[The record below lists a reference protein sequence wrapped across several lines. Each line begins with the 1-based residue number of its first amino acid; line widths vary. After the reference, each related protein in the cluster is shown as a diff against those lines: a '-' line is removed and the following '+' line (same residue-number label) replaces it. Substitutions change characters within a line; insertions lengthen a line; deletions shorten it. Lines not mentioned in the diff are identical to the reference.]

1 MQIPKVVESVALNQ
15 TIIRAFF
22 CHFSDILWRCDR
34 VLTKVEAAN
43 MSLFAHI
50 EELSEKHQFIHRQ
63 IELEMSRPLVDSL
76 KVSELKR
83 RKLRLKEKIE
93 KLKNERQVA

>member
-1 MQIPKVVESVALNQ
+1 
-15 TIIRAFF
+15 
-22 CHFSDILWRCDR
+22 
-34 VLTKVEAAN
+34 

-50 EELSEKHQFIHRQ
+50 EELTEKHQAIHRQ
-63 IELEMSRPLVDSL
+63 IEMEMSRPLVDSL

-93 KLKNERQVA
+93 KLKAERVVA

>member
-1 MQIPKVVESVALNQ
+1 
-15 TIIRAFF
+15 
-22 CHFSDILWRCDR
+22 
-34 VLTKVEAAN
+34 

-50 EELSEKHQFIHRQ
+50 EELTEKHQAIHRQ
-63 IELEMSRPLVDSL
+63 IEMEMSRPLVDSL

-93 KLKNERQVA
+93 KLKAERDVA

>member
-1 MQIPKVVESVALNQ
+1 
-15 TIIRAFF
+15 
-22 CHFSDILWRCDR
+22 
-34 VLTKVEAAN
+34 

-50 EELSEKHQFIHRQ
+50 EELTEKHQTIHRQ
-63 IELEMSRPLVDSL
+63 IELEMNRPLVDSL

-93 KLKNERQVA
+93 KLKHERVA

>member
-1 MQIPKVVESVALNQ
+1 
-15 TIIRAFF
+15 
-22 CHFSDILWRCDR
+22 
-34 VLTKVEAAN
+34 

-50 EELSEKHQFIHRQ
+50 EELTEKHQSIHRL
-63 IELEMSRPLVDSL
+63 IEQEMSRPLVDSL

-93 KLKNERQVA
+93 KLKTQRDVA

>member
-1 MQIPKVVESVALNQ
+1 
-15 TIIRAFF
+15 
-22 CHFSDILWRCDR
+22 
-34 VLTKVEAAN
+34 

-50 EELSEKHQFIHRQ
+50 EELTEKHKAIHQQ

-93 KLKNERQVA
+93 KLKSERDVA

>member
-1 MQIPKVVESVALNQ
+1 
-15 TIIRAFF
+15 
-22 CHFSDILWRCDR
+22 
-34 VLTKVEAAN
+34 

-50 EELSEKHQFIHRQ
+50 EELTEKHQAIHRQ

-93 KLKNERQVA
+93 KLKSEQKVA

>member
-1 MQIPKVVESVALNQ
+1 
-15 TIIRAFF
+15 
-22 CHFSDILWRCDR
+22 
-34 VLTKVEAAN
+34 

-50 EELSEKHQFIHRQ
+50 EELSEKHQAIHRQ

-93 KLKNERQVA
+93 KLKSERNVA

>member
-1 MQIPKVVESVALNQ
+1 
-15 TIIRAFF
+15 
-22 CHFSDILWRCDR
+22 
-34 VLTKVEAAN
+34 

-50 EELSEKHQFIHRQ
+50 EELVEKHRELHRQ
-63 IELEMSRPLVDSL
+63 IELEMSRPLVDGL

-93 KLKNERQVA
+93 KLRGEKEVA

>member
-1 MQIPKVVESVALNQ
+1 MNGGRE
-15 TIIRAFF
+15 
-22 CHFSDILWRCDR
+22 
-34 VLTKVEAAN
+34 

-50 EELSEKHQFIHRQ
+50 EELTEKHKAIHRE
-63 IELEMSRPLVDSL
+63 IELEMARPLVDGL

-93 KLKNERQVA
+93 KLRGEKIVA

>member
-1 MQIPKVVESVALNQ
+1 MNGGRE
-15 TIIRAFF
+15 
-22 CHFSDILWRCDR
+22 
-34 VLTKVEAAN
+34 

-50 EELSEKHQFIHRQ
+50 EELSEKHQAIHRQ
-63 IELEMSRPLVDSL
+63 IETEMNRPLVDSL

-93 KLKNERQVA
+93 KLKSERNVA

>member
-1 MQIPKVVESVALNQ
+1 
-15 TIIRAFF
+15 
-22 CHFSDILWRCDR
+22 
-34 VLTKVEAAN
+34 

-50 EELSEKHQFIHRQ
+50 EELTEKHQALHRL
-63 IELEMSRPLVDSL
+63 IEQEMSRPLIDSL

-93 KLKNERQVA
+93 KLKSENKSVA

>member
-1 MQIPKVVESVALNQ
+1 
-15 TIIRAFF
+15 
-22 CHFSDILWRCDR
+22 
-34 VLTKVEAAN
+34 

-50 EELSEKHQFIHRQ
+50 EELTEKHQAIHRQ

-93 KLKNERQVA
+93 KLKSERSVA

>member
-1 MQIPKVVESVALNQ
+1 
-15 TIIRAFF
+15 
-22 CHFSDILWRCDR
+22 
-34 VLTKVEAAN
+34 

-50 EELSEKHQFIHRQ
+50 EELNEKHQSIHRQ
-63 IELEMSRPLVDSL
+63 IETEMARPLVDSL

-93 KLKNERQVA
+93 KLKSERHVA